1 MTTIR
6 NNLLSQISDSVT
18 SQISNVVWPV
28 YPVKARIVATIRH
41 AVEI

>member
-6 NNLLSQISDSVT
+6 NNLLLQISDSVT

-28 YPVKARIVATIRH
+28 YPFKARIVSTIRRE
-41 AVEI
+41 AEI